1 LPVALGCLQLLMNLL
16 QYPITLMSL
25 LNLENLCVMSSGGCR
40 HATCI
45 FLISRLSVVVLIS
58 VVGQLDDSCESH
70 CGPFH
75 HSVDVDSIV
84 SSIPLEM
91 RLAGLD

>member
-1 LPVALGCLQLLMNLL
+1 MNLL

-40 HATCI
+40 HAMCT
-45 FLISRLSVVVLIS
+45 FLISSLFVGVLNS
-58 VVGQLDDSCESH
+58 VVGQLDCSCESY

-75 HSVDVDSIV
+75 QSVDVDRV
-84 SSIPLEM
+84 AGSIPLEM
-91 RLAGLD
+91 RSAGLD